1 MENQKSELD
10 QLKPPASVTS
20 QQAEIVIK
28 KNILRQ
34 KKDALHRALTDVQ
47 NNIAELERTK
57 QQILGQLAFIE
68 NLEKNG
74 LNE

>member
-1 MENQKSELD
+1 MDIKLD
-10 QLKPPASVTS
+10 QLTPPASVTP
-20 QQAEIVIK
+20 QQMEIVIK

-57 QQILGQLAFIE
+57 QQVLGQLAFIE
-68 NLEKNG
+68 NLERNG